1 MMSKRD
7 ADTFFKRFTAETYYK
22 ILQLLGGEIVFNHA
36 DYRLLSCKVLQELA
50 NYGEVNLFLR
60 GLVPMIGFRS
70 TTVSYERHER
80 IAGSS
85 HYPLSKMLKLA
96 FDGITSLSITP
107 IRIIDCKYH
116 QQSGIM
122 DLHVLDNFIIRN
134 NVCMSGSCW

>member
-22 ILQLLGGEIVFNHA
+22 ILQLLGSEIVFNHA

-50 NYGEVNLFLR
+50 NYSEVNLFLR

-107 IRIIDCKYH
+107 IRIIDFI
-116 QQSGIM
+116 GIITI
-122 DLHVLDNFIIRN
+122 LISLIILIVN
-134 NVCMSGSCW
+134 IINK